1 MEHIV
6 KPMNYTYQTLSQNP
20 TTGIAQV
27 QYAPDKT
34 SLPTLVREVSLSG
47 VHDEQQRAIAVSKMA
62 PYPEWIALDPSITAP
77 PVDTPFVVD
86 PSRQPPTE
94 QP

>member
-1 MEHIV
+1 
-6 KPMNYTYQTLSQNP
+6 MNYTYQALSQNP

-27 QYAPDKT
+27 QYTPAKT

-47 VHDEQQRAIAVSKMA
+47 VHDEQQVAIAVSKMA
-62 PYPEWIALDPSITAP
+62 PYPEWIALDPAITAP

-86 PSRQPPTE
+86 PSRQPPV
-94 QP
+94 

>member
-1 MEHIV
+1 MERFV
-6 KPMNYTYQTLSQNP
+6 KAMNYVYEIISQNP
-20 TTGIAQV
+20 ATDIAQV
-27 QYAPDKT
+27 QYTPAKT

-47 VHDEQQRAIAVSKMA
+47 VHDEQQVAIAVSKMA
-62 PYPEWIALDPSITAP
+62 PYPEWMAIDPSITAP

-94 QP
+94 QS